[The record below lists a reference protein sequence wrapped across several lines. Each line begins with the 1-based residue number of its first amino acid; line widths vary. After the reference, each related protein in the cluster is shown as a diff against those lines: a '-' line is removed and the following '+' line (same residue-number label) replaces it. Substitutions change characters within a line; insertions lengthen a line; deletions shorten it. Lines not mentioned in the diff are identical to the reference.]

1 MTYKIEITNDYDEL
15 IDEIEFNNFTDFI
28 HFFNDTDRKKEYSIK
43 YRGYTLRS
51 FEVNNDHDKTQHEL
65 RKYFRI
71 FPDNPNNY
79 RHSLPITNTQDVA
92 SCHNKKENSVGYIIG
107 SAILGIFLFP
117 IFLIFGAINSSK

>member
-15 IDEIEFNNFTDFI
+15 IDEIEFDNFADFI

-51 FEVNNDHDKTQHEL
+51 FEVDNDCDKTQHEL

-79 RHSLPITNTQDVA
+79 QHSLPIADTQNSTTN
-92 SCHNKKENSVGYIIG
+92 NGEKENSVGYIIG
-107 SAILGIFLFP
+107 SVILGIFLFP

>member
-15 IDEIEFNNFTDFI
+15 IDEIEFDNFADFI
-28 HFFNDTDRKKEYSIK
+28 HFFNDTDRKREYSIK

-51 FEVNNDHDKTQHEL
+51 FEVDNDFEKTQHEL

-79 RHSLPITNTQDVA
+79 QHSLPITDTQN
-92 SCHNKKENSVGYIIG
+92 STINNNKKENSAGYIIG
-107 SAILGIFLFP
+107 STILGILLFP

>member
-15 IDEIEFNNFTDFI
+15 IDEIEFDNFADFI

-51 FEVNNDHDKTQHEL
+51 FEVDNDFEKTQHEL

-79 RHSLPITNTQDVA
+79 QHSLPITDAQDTA
-92 SCHNKKENSVGYIIG
+92 SCHNKKENSAGYIIG
-107 SAILGIFLFP
+107 SVILGIFLFP

>member
-15 IDEIEFNNFTDFI
+15 IDEIEFDNFADFI
-28 HFFNDTDRKKEYSIK
+28 HFFNDTDRKKEYIIK

-51 FEVNNDHDKTQHEL
+51 FEVDNDCDKTQHEL

-79 RHSLPITNTQDVA
+79 QHSLPIADTQNNTTN
-92 SCHNKKENSVGYIIG
+92 NGKKENSAGYIIG
-107 SAILGIFLFP
+107 SVILGIFLFP
-117 IFLIFGAINSSK
+117 IFLIFGSIKSSK

>member
-15 IDEIEFNNFTDFI
+15 IDEIEFNNFSDFI

-51 FEVNNDHDKTQHEL
+51 FEVDNDCDKTQHEL

-79 RHSLPITNTQDVA
+79 QHSLPITDTQNVTI
-92 SCHNKKENSVGYIIG
+92 SNNKKENSVGYIIG

>member
-15 IDEIEFNNFTDFI
+15 IDEIEFDNFADFI
-28 HFFNDTDRKKEYSIK
+28 HFFNDTDRKKEYIIK

-51 FEVNNDHDKTQHEL
+51 FEVDNDCDKTQHEL

-79 RHSLPITNTQDVA
+79 QHSLPIADTQNNTTNNT
-92 SCHNKKENSVGYIIG
+92 KKENSAGYIIG
-107 SAILGIFLFP
+107 SVILGILLFP
-117 IFLIFGAINSSK
+117 IFLICGAIKSNK

>member
-1 MTYKIEITNDYDEL
+1 MAYKIEITNGYDEL
-15 IDEIEFNNFTDFI
+15 IDEIEFDNFTDFI

-51 FEVNNDHDKTQHEL
+51 FEVDNDCDKTQHEL

-79 RHSLPITNTQDVA
+79 QHSLPITDAQNSTTNN
-92 SCHNKKENSVGYIIG
+92 NKKENSIGYIIG
-107 SAILGIFLFP
+107 SVILGIFLFP
-117 IFLIFGAINSSK
+117 IFLICGAIKSNK